1 MSSSD
6 RLKLIDELSLTISHQ
21 LDLREQMEI
30 IKIIDP
36 SANLNQQRMEFVI
49 DLNVIDDV
57 KLQKIQDIV
66 NFHCVQSSDHLDNQS
81 QASPSKK
88 FSKYFLHKRA
98 VSQLK
103 NRKSKKSELPI
114 EKIQDKNTKGAK
126 SNEKVDKKGSF
137 LKQHIGS
144 IEKPSSSSNKVE
156 GRTRLKR
163 KVSGAGMFGFSWT
176 RGAQRDTED
185 YRNGYPGKSDNQQMN
200 LNFKFYTNKLPS
212 TPDEQGLN
220 WDAQELQ
227 LHEAEKLRKSSK
239 AMKRILTSY
248 KMMLDFYGMKL
259 TNEEDGTIER
269 AENWKERFQHLN
281 RSYHNYLRI
290 TRILKCLGEFDL
302 EHLKA
307 NFVKFVLYE
316 GMVEGTL
323 SNLIDSCVKYWIGV
337 LKIDEDRD
345 GMFDYYE
352 KLLEEECEREK
363 PKKKPTLEVDV
374 PAKEKGQKGKKTS
387 PHDGRAKVY
396 KNEFSDEETY
406 TLEYAI
412 NLIDSDTEENEEKG
426 KKKATG
432 GKSHKD
438 HEVSDSNEELV
449 TADKDSQ
456 EMRYWDSAETN
467 VEHGSDEIKDDEV
480 VGDENVT
487 TPELEKKG
495 EESETKGNPGCS
507 PDKLLQQFGNQY
519 LTNSLNVPGSVSNIS
534 AKAQYKFTNDG
545 KKYSEIN
552 LTITP
557 PDSIYA
563 ELFSITR

>member
-1 MSSSD
+1 
-6 RLKLIDELSLTISHQ
+6 
-21 LDLREQMEI
+21 
-30 IKIIDP
+30 
-36 SANLNQQRMEFVI
+36 
-49 DLNVIDDV
+49 
-57 KLQKIQDIV
+57 
-66 NFHCVQSSDHLDNQS
+66 
-81 QASPSKK
+81 
-88 FSKYFLHKRA
+88 
-98 VSQLK
+98 
-103 NRKSKKSELPI
+103 
-114 EKIQDKNTKGAK
+114 
-126 SNEKVDKKGSF
+126 
-137 LKQHIGS
+137 
-144 IEKPSSSSNKVE
+144 
-156 GRTRLKR
+156 
-163 KVSGAGMFGFSWT
+163 MFGFSWT

-212 TPDEQGLN
+212 TPDGDYIDNIHNEWWGDYRRLEIHHGYIQWLFPIREQGLN

-495 EESETKGNPGCS
+495 EESETKGNPGS
-507 PDKLLQQFGNQY
+507 VNDEPFELNGSNGNVAEDKGKDRISIDEEKLGQPKTDKNDNSGDDKQCECDNVKNETSLVENEAIDSVLSKSDGTVGEATYTSKLNEEKMEAEDISTGNQEHSTAD
-519 LTNSLNVPGSVSNIS
+519 LS
-534 AKAQYKFTNDG
+534 DG
-545 KKYSEIN
+545 MKPVNTAICDEN
-552 LTITP
+552 NETEAMET
-557 PDSIYA
+557 DS
-563 ELFSITR
+563 